1 MEAIL
6 EQFGHLGGSSRRV
19 ARRLMVIGEDRLEL
33 FLLELAEEREHF
45 IRSLVIALGIFA
57 FGLLAM
63 MALTA
68 AVVIGFRGYSPVP
81 ILSAITVLYGTIA
94 CALSVLLRRLMA
106 QAEPFSATLDQLR
119 KDRDSLEMEFS

>member
-1 MEAIL
+1 
-6 EQFGHLGGSSRRV
+6 
-19 ARRLMVIGEDRLEL
+19 MVIGEDRLEL

-68 AVVIGFRGYSPVP
+68 AVVIGFRDYSPVV

-94 CALSVLLRRLMA
+94 CALSVLLRRLMG